1 MDDRAARKRTREVLI
16 TLENV
21 LPVPFKVK
29 LVWADLEGF
38 GETLFKDRGG
48 VRYATITL
56 KRGMPEALC
65 VETLVHEWAHLLA
78 ADYYGTSH
86 DAVWGLAYSDAYRVV
101 YGEH

>member
-1 MDDRAARKRTREVLI
+1 MADRAARKRTRDVLT

-21 LPVPFKVK
+21 LPVPFKVR
-29 LVWADLEGF
+29 LDWADLEGF
-38 GETLFKDRGG
+38 GETLFKNRGD
-48 VRYATITL
+48 VRHATIKL
-56 KRGMPEALC
+56 KRGMSEDLC

-86 DAVWGLAYSDAYRVV
+86 DAVWGLAYSDAYRVI